1 MKNLHRAVLHEH
13 FRRNLVRV
21 TTCIR
26 ISVARHFRE
35 LTCWQLARSLKQ
47 EVNKILKKRVFERNL
62 RSRENLS
69 DAASSARRNIAEG
82 FGRRGHKEFARFL
95 NISLSSLKEVEDG
108 LIECVDNEWVTETE
122 IAEALTLC
130 KRATVAT
137 TRLRNSIKDKPDP
150 PWCM

>member
-1 MKNLHRAVLHEH
+1 MQKSPRAASSFVEETSSS
-13 FRRNLVRV
+13 VRCMNIFAV
-21 TTCIR
+21 FLSGGELAFGAVWLD
-26 ISVARHFRE
+26 ISG
-35 LTCWQLARSLKQ
+35 K
-47 EVNKILKKRVFERNL
+47 
-62 RSRENLS
+62 SRENLS
-69 DAASSARRNIAEG
+69 DAASSSRRNIAEG